1 VAKKTRKQPTGKTI
15 TYLDT
20 SDLWE
25 KYFGEGGTGLWS
37 ARYLKK
43 ARQLCPNPD
52 IVLDVGGNIGQTAI
66 YYADWA
72 KEVWSFEPLPHLYE
86 ILEENVRQNNHTNVK
101 TFNNAVGDKH
111 TTLSMKPVSNN
122 DGASF
127 VTNKPGVGLVQVES
141 ITLDSL
147 EVPEGRR
154 IDYIKMDI
162 EGYEPLA
169 LQGCL
174 NTISKF
180 KPILQLEMVD
190 SHLSRVGWDS
200 VKLVK
205 FVESLGYR
213 ATLSSGR
220 PLDTVNETG
229 KDWRGDIFFH
239 PIP

>member
-1 VAKKTRKQPTGKTI
+1 MAKKTRKQPTGKTI
-15 TYLDT
+15 TYLDS

-37 ARYLKK
+37 AKYLKK
-43 ARQLCPNPD
+43 ARALCPNPD

-86 ILEENVRQNNHTNVK
+86 ILVENVTQNNHTNVK
-101 TFNNAVGDKH
+101 TFNNAVGDVP
-111 TTLSMKPVSNN
+111 TTLKMKPVSNN

-127 VTNKPGVGLVQVES
+127 VTTKESPGLVPVEA

-147 EVPEGRR
+147 AIPDGRR
-154 IDYIKMDI
+154 VDYIKMDI

-169 LQGCL
+169 LKGAL
-174 NTISKF
+174 GIINKF
-180 KPILQLEMVD
+180 RPIVQLEMVD
-190 SHLSRVGWDS
+190 GHLSRAGWDS

-205 FVESLGYR
+205 FMESLGYK
-213 ATLSSGR
+213 AQLSSGK
-220 PLDTVNETG
+220 PVDSVNQTSR
-229 KDWRGDIFFH
+229 DWRGDMFFL
-239 PIP
+239 P